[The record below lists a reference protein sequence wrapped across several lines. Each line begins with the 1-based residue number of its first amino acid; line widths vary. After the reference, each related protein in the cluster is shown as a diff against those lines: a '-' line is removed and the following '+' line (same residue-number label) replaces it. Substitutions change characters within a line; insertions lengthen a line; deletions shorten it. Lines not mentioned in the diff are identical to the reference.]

1 MKLQVVIQNQRGTW
15 KAFVNVSQNRTIFF
29 SPIVSWNDCKDL
41 KKKNKKLKWS
51 FSSNADV
58 KQPQTTARVFTA
70 FGAP

>member
-1 MKLQVVIQNQRGTW
+1 MKLQEVVIQNQRGTW
-15 KAFVNVSQNRTIFF
+15 KAFVNVSQNKTIFF

-41 KKKNKKLKWS
+41 KKIKKLKWS